1 MSRREDR
8 EADPKRRPSRF
19 DREPSPKRSRRDE
32 KSVAERASSHTNAG
46 PREHVEQDNKIHQLL
61 QDPLPLE
68 APPSLN
74 PRACRFRGLFI
85 VEGCKDQ
92 HLKQSDRT
100 TTNSS
105 RRDDGSSRR
114 RDGDTAAWRHDG
126 FFEMELNPKL
136 PPPPPPPSP
145 TDRKRPAFRE
155 HKVPTGNQDL
165 PLRSK
170 ADAVGPNS
178 STDRPGKRKEDR
190 SRNSGNW
197 ERHERWSNRRD
208 NSRDGL
214 PLRWRFGS
222 GTKDMGRDSYN
233 GRQGFSHTV
242 NNNTKVEKW
251 KHDLLDEAN
260 RSSSPKNEEDRI
272 AKIDALLA
280 S

>member
-68 APPSLN
+68 APPNRLSSKD
-74 PRACRFRGLFI
+74 A
-85 VEGCKDQ
+85 KDQ

-114 RDGDTAAWRHDG
+114 RDGDTGAWRHDG
-126 FFEMELNPKL
+126 FFEM
-136 PPPPPPPSP
+136 
-145 TDRKRPAFRE
+145 D
-155 HKVPTGNQDL
+155 
-165 PLRSK
+165 
-170 ADAVGPNS
+170 

-272 AKIDALLA
+272 AKIEVLLA